1 MTEGIKNGQ
10 RRLFGNFGRRCL
22 LLGSALVAATFF
34 FSCNTDVP
42 GGDAASEAKQ
52 YTVEHWTQEI
62 DTGTGKVYDALTH
75 STPNYKLKDSEKK
88 SGKTGEKTAASAK
101 AYEGFNAQEVVQKSI
116 AAAGKTVVQ
125 IYYVRKDVT
134 LTFKANGGKFGD
146 STDGKTL
153 QGKYGE
159 SIAASEPETPQKTDG
174 SSFLS
179 WAPEKP
185 AAFPA
190 SDREYTAQ
198 WKDPQAANYAVI
210 HWWQP
215 AVVDKYAEHER
226 ETLSGSAGTHTAAAV
241 KTYPG
246 FHLSTVA
253 HAGGT
258 ITQQK
263 INAAGSTVVNI
274 YYDRNTVT
282 VSFNTDGGTAVGSK
296 SGRYGAP
303 LLKPTDPTK
312 TGNSFAGW
320 EPQLPEE
327 FPLNDT
333 EYKAKWTAEV
343 QPQYKVEHWLQKIDA
358 SGKACDATAKNDTN
372 YDLKDTDTKSGKKG
386 TPTQAA
392 ANVYAGFDTPAVTQA
407 TIQADGSTVVKIYYV
422 RKNITLTFKPNGGK
436 FGTSAADKTVQG
448 KYGEKIQEA
457 DVGKPVKDD
466 SDFDDWDSILPQNF
480 PDKNKEYTAQWKTV
494 KELKIKTE
502 PTKKEYSV
510 GETFDKS
517 GLQVYVKYDNY
528 PDRPLTDTEYS
539 IAGFDSMAAGVKTI
553 TVTYKGKSTSF
564 TVTVK
569 AATPPSETFAFG
581 DIIDK
586 DGKKYKK
593 DAFTPAAGKTW
604 QDYYVIIAVDG
615 SKYVGVRYFDNTG
628 WGDVELGSSIINTYR
643 NQPDSFH
650 RYLNKDDVAAIFK
663 NLSEFKES
671 VKKIKSSGITPG
683 AENFTEQNCI
693 YKGRDDFGDDAYFN
707 GNNTKIESFNDRDIL
722 PIIARDFN

>member
-10 RRLFGNFGRRCL
+10 RRLLGNFGRRCL

-42 GGDAASEAKQ
+42 GGDSASEAKQ

-125 IYYVRKDVT
+125 IYYLRKDVT

-146 STDGKTL
+146 NSDGKTL

-159 SIAASEPETPQKTDG
+159 YIAASEPETPQKTDG

-190 SDREYTAQ
+190 SDRVYTAQ
-198 WKDPQAANYAVI
+198 WKDPQAAAYRVI
-210 HWWQP
+210 HLRQP
-215 AVVDKYAEHER
+215 AVGDTYAEHER
-226 ETLSGSAGTHTAAAV
+226 ETFSGNAGTDTAAAV

-263 INAAGSTVVNI
+263 INADGSTVVNI

-282 VSFNTDGGTAVGSK
+282 VSFNTDGGTAVESK

-312 TGNSFAGW
+312 SGNSFAGW
-320 EPQLPEE
+320 DPELPKS
-327 FPLNDT
+327 FPIGNK

-343 QPQYKVEHWLQKIDA
+343 QPQYKVEHWLQKVDSVTGKVYDA
-358 SGKACDATAKNDTN
+358 AVHTSDN
-372 YDLKDTDTKSGKKG
+372 YELKETDTKSGKKG

-392 ANVYAGFDTPAVTQA
+392 ANAYAGFDTPAVTQA

-422 RKNITLTFKPNGGK
+422 RKSITLTFKPNGGK
-436 FGTSAADKTVQG
+436 FGASTANKMVQG
-448 KYGEKIQEA
+448 KYGEKIPEA

-466 SDFDDWDSILPQNF
+466 ADFDAWSPLLSQNF
-480 PDKNKEYTAQWKTV
+480 PDENKEYTAQWKMI
-494 KELKIKTE
+494 KELEIKTE
-502 PTKKEYSV
+502 PTKKEYSM

-517 GLQVYVKYDNY
+517 GLQVYVKYDNSSS
-528 PDRPLTDTEYS
+528 RPLTDTEYA
-539 IAGFDSMAAGVKTI
+539 IAGFDSTAAGLKTI
-553 TVTYKGKSTSF
+553 TVTYKGKSASF

-569 AATPPSETFAFG
+569 AATPPSEIFAFG

-593 DAFTPAAGKTW
+593 DAFTPAVGKTW

-615 SKYVGVRYFDNTG
+615 SKYVGAQYIKDSLG
-628 WGDVELGSSIINTYR
+628 WVLSGTQPANTYTKLEESG
-643 NQPDSFH
+643 N
-650 RYLNKDDVAAIFK
+650 RYLTKEEVHAVLNKK
-663 NLSEFKES
+663 NLFQASLTVTGCDTSYVGNFSEINILYSEDNGES
-671 VKKIKSSGITPG
+671 
-683 AENFTEQNCI
+683 F
-693 YKGRDDFGDDAYFN
+693 FN
-707 GNNTKIESFNDRDIL
+707 GNDKSVGKYQGGNYIPIAAKTFN
-722 PIIARDFN
+722 